1 MLFMFYV
8 NLIRVI
14 NLKLTKNE
22 IVCYGLFRKMW
33 DNRQSMKTA
42 HEINRNLKPRK
53 KFRINLRKTPLG
65 YTSPHKRKK
74 NKQNFRL
81 VNEISEWSIGKNH
94 EIISLI
100 LISYSNNLTFSEK
113 NKQGKRKEFYSI
125 PNEITAVVTVFLSN
139 MKENRR
145 RKYWWKAKTPPK
157 KRKRFSSLNL
167 SSASFIFSPFVLTY
181 SFSILEKT
189 KLVFL
194 LHLMLCKKL
203 EFNVGIKVSVIFLK
217 TFWIIRQIVFEI
229 AIEQQLLKE
238 NNLLA
243 LSWHKSSFR
252 KLEPFCCL
260 HEWWIK

>member
-113 NKQGKRKEFYSI
+113 KTNREKEKNSTQF
-125 PNEITAVVTVFLSN
+125 P
-139 MKENRR
+139 MK
-145 RKYWWKAKTPPK
+145 
-157 KRKRFSSLNL
+157 
-167 SSASFIFSPFVLTY
+167 
-181 SFSILEKT
+181 
-189 KLVFL
+189 
-194 LHLMLCKKL
+194 
-203 EFNVGIKVSVIFLK
+203 
-217 TFWIIRQIVFEI
+217 
-229 AIEQQLLKE
+229 
-238 NNLLA
+238 
-243 LSWHKSSFR
+243 
-252 KLEPFCCL
+252 
-260 HEWWIK
+260 